1 MQIFFLPLDDLSLK
15 LSKTVIIYVQL
26 FIINLAK
33 SSQTSHR
40 SCLLVSFCCQPSPG
54 FHCCWFNAFLHRSA
68 LFLLLTIS
76 IAQQVHTCWL
86 LFYLFGFHFTK
97 FTLFQTVSCKTITRV
112 KNPKL
117 YKYFI
122 QINSFDREEF

>member
-1 MQIFFLPLDDLSLK
+1 MFPTTSVISNLSFFNSKYADFFFPLDDLSLK

-76 IAQQVHTCWL
+76 IAQQVHTYWL
-86 LFYLFGFHFTK
+86 LFYLCLVFILQSSHFFKQFHARP
-97 FTLFQTVSCKTITRV
+97 Q
-112 KNPKL
+112 
-117 YKYFI
+117 
-122 QINSFDREEF
+122 QQ